1 MHPEAA
7 TFLYRKAYTT
17 YALVVINILVFIW
30 MISHGPAG
38 AERIYRATAV
48 VVPQDLTSI
57 HWWQLFAANF
67 VHRNTSHLVVNLL
80 LFIMIGPF
88 VEFVMGIKKYLLVY
102 LIAGVGALLMDLVY
116 AKLFDLYVPS
126 LRVQVPQ
133 LIAGASSAVFG
144 IVGARGAIFLFKWL
158 KERSTLARNHFFF
171 MFLLVWL
178 QVGADLINFNV
189 AFGAH
194 LTGAI
199 IGFILGLVFGRIP
212 FNVTDANPVSLV
224 RASKSSR

>member
-1 MHPEAA
+1 LHPEAA

-17 YALVVINILVFIW
+17 YALAVINILVFMW
-30 MISHGPAG
+30 MISHGLAG

-48 VVPQDLTSI
+48 SIPQDLTSI

-67 VHRNTSHLVVNLL
+67 VHRNTSHIVVNLL
-80 LFIMIGPF
+80 LLIMIGPF
-88 VEFVMGIKKYLLVY
+88 VEFVMGIKKYLVVY
-102 LIAGVGALLMDLVY
+102 LIAGVGALFMDLVY

-126 LRVQVPQ
+126 LRVEVLQ
-133 LIAGASSAVFG
+133 LVAGASSAVFG

-158 KERSTLARNHFFF
+158 RERSTLARNHFFF

-178 QVGADLINFNV
+178 QVGADLMNFNV

-224 RASKSSR
+224 GASKSSR